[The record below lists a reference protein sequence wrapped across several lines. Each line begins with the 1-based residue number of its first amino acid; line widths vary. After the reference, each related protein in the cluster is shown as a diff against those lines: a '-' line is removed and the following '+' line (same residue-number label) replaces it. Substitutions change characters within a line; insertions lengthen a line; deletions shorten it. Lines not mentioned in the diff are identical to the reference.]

1 MPSTVGHGAPEDLR
15 QVLDFLAQNIP
26 ADTQPALVDAMRGLL
41 AGIDYRDP
49 AIVGSH
55 WQALREAI
63 GATADAEIE
72 RHLRWAQQ
80 ARQLSDSIR
89 AIDGSPGEEF
99 DRLGRT
105 VGLVFDRL
113 IASMDQLKAR
123 WVELAR
129 ENGIEVRRT
138 GELDAAA
145 AELADLRKEILDTWP
160 WSSKALPPA
169 DRGMIERS
177 RAAIARGE
185 GEPVE
190 DVIRRIAGHPTKG

>member
-1 MPSTVGHGAPEDLR
+1 
-15 QVLDFLAQNIP
+15 
-26 ADTQPALVDAMRGLL
+26 
-41 AGIDYRDP
+41 
-49 AIVGSH
+49 
-55 WQALREAI
+55 
-63 GATADAEIE
+63 
-72 RHLRWAQQ
+72 
-80 ARQLSDSIR
+80 
-89 AIDGSPGEEF
+89 
-99 DRLGRT
+99 